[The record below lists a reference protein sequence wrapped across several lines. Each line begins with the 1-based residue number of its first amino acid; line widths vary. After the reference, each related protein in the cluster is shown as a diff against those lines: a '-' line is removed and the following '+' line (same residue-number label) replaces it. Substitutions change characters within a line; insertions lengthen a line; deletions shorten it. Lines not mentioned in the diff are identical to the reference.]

1 MAVIT
6 TKTAKS
12 EIIYAYNNSRL
23 YACCMQ
29 FKMVKLSYNGNTM
42 CLTKSETKHF
52 TLWMCVA
59 LIADDTS

>member
-1 MAVIT
+1 MVLNYLVIYKMAVIT

-29 FKMVKLSYNGNTM
+29 FKMV
-42 CLTKSETKHF
+42 
-52 TLWMCVA
+52 
-59 LIADDTS
+59 